1 MPPTRLLPVS
11 PARTGPGARFL
22 NALTAS
28 ALLPAALGLA
38 VLLGSGCERRPAQD
52 AAQVPHTPIPKADAM
67 LTVANDGGEVR
78 YQGTVADETT
88 RDALIDTLATVYGRE
103 SVGGALTVDPNIATP
118 PWAGN
123 LGPFLAGMT
132 QRGATVRFQGKRIE
146 LGGAMEYEQR
156 ATLKARAQR
165 LYPGYALAGLFEG
178 VHERDALPDPGD
190 AAGLAAYLNRI
201 YIDFESDSGM
211 VTSASQDGLSRAARA
226 IRHAGKDTRLQ
237 ADVHLQRS
245 DKPESDREI
254 ASQRADAIGLQ
265 LAIRGIDPG
274 IVQVRVVADGPPEKA
289 GKVEFSV
296 PAAPLPA
303 QAASQASTAVHP
315 NGKPEPTADAE
326 AR

>member
-11 PARTGPGARFL
+11 PARPGPGARFL
-22 NALTAS
+22 NALTVS

-38 VLLGSGCERRPAQD
+38 VLLGSGCERKPAQG
-52 AAQVPHTPIPKADAM
+52 AAQVPHTPIPKADAT
-67 LTVANDGGEVR
+67 LTIANDGSEVR
-78 YQGTVADETT
+78 YQGTVADEAT
-88 RDALIDTLATVYGRE
+88 RDALTGTLATVYGRE
-103 SVGGALTVDPNIATP
+103 GVGGALTVDPNIATP

-146 LGGAMEYEQR
+146 LGGTMEYEQR

-165 LYPGYALAGLFEG
+165 LYPGYALTGLFEG
-178 VHERDALPDPGD
+178 VHERDALPEPGD
-190 AAGLAAYLNRI
+190 TAGLVAYLNRI

-226 IRHAGKDTRLQ
+226 IRHAGKDTRLL
-237 ADVHLQRS
+237 AGVHPARGGMAAS
-245 DKPESDREI
+245 EREI

-265 LAIRGIDPG
+265 LAIRGVDPG
-274 IVQVRVVADGPPEKA
+274 IVQARVVADGPPEKA

-296 PAAPLPA
+296 PAAPSAPEAAATGAEPA
-303 QAASQASTAVHP
+303 EPESTAS
-315 NGKPEPTADAE
+315 AE
-326 AR
+326 TP